1 MINELLFIAQNLV
14 IAGFSVACL
23 YLGRGA
29 LTAFISLCWV
39 LGNLFVLKQATIF
52 GMPVVTCD
60 VYIVGA
66 NLGIGLMRH
75 YYGQQHTERA
85 LWSSSFCS
93 FFFMVMSLFLLAY
106 IPNVF
111 DTSNLHYVALLT
123 PVPRLIIASFV
134 VALTC
139 AYMHVWLYNRLSVFF
154 NQRYLY
160 VINTSALLISQ
171 LADTVLF
178 GIFGMYGLV
187 HSIVPVMIM
196 SYTIKVLCILIGT
209 PLTSIRYSFARKD

>member
-1 MINELLFIAQNLV
+1 MVNELIFIAQNLV
-14 IAGFSVACL
+14 IAGFSIACL
-23 YLGRGA
+23 YLGSGA

-39 LGNLFVLKQATIF
+39 LGNLFVLKQATLF

-75 YYGQQHTERA
+75 YYGQKDTERA
-85 LWSSSFCS
+85 LWSSTFCS
-93 FFFMVMSLFLLAY
+93 FFFMVMSLFLLGYA
-106 IPNVF
+106 PNSF
-111 DTSNLHYVALLT
+111 DTSNIHYTALLT

-139 AYMHVWLYNRLSVFF
+139 AYMHVWLYNQLSTLF

-160 VINTSALLISQ
+160 IINTTALLISQ
-171 LADTVLF
+171 LADTILF
-178 GIFGMYGLV
+178 AFFGMYGLV
-187 HSIVPVMIM
+187 HSIVPVMFM
-196 SYTIKVLCILIGT
+196 SYTIKVICILVCT
-209 PLTSIRYSFARKD
+209 PLTSINYAFARRD